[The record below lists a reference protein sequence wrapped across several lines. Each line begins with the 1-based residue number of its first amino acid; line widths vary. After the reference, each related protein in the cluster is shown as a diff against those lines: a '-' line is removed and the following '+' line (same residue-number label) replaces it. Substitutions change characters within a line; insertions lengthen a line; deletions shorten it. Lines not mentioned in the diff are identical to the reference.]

1 MKLLLTLCLG
11 IVSSSVLAGVT
22 PWLDFTLE
30 NGHIK
35 VPTTVSGVPSKAILD
50 TGAQLNGINP
60 RFISKNELNL
70 DKGGKTRVRGVYGIE
85 DKTTYNNV
93 PIDLFGMETTIN
105 DAVEINLGHHENSL
119 LFGAGFFRQFIMQL
133 DYPSQ
138 KMRLV
143 THDALDLGKI
153 KNIKMEK
160 QKGSGMPIVE
170 VELSEGK
177 SIWLILDTGNNGGII
192 VNRNVAR
199 RMGWIENIERESQVS
214 RGATT
219 SAITENFRIPW
230 LKFGPF
236 EMENVHVSIPD
247 EGETANLKS
256 QFEATNTR
264 IKGRNVEGLIGYD
277 VLKHFLVTIDYKRGH
292 AHIGLPEE
300 S

>member
-1 MKLLLTLCLG
+1 MKRKLTLCLG
-11 IVSSSVLAGVT
+11 FVSSSAFAGVT

-30 NGHIK
+30 NGHVK
-35 VPTTVSGVPSKAILD
+35 VPTTVSGIPSKAILD
-50 TGAQLNGINP
+50 TGAQMNGINP
-60 RFISKNELNL
+60 RFINKNELDL
-70 DKGGKTRVRGVYGIE
+70 DKGGKTRVRGAYGVE
-85 DKTTYNNV
+85 DKNTYNNV
-93 PIDLFGMETTIN
+93 PINLFGMETTIN

-119 LFGAGFFRQFIMQL
+119 LFGAGFFRQFVMQI
-133 DYPSQ
+133 DYPNQ
-138 KMRLV
+138 KMRLI
-143 THDALDLGKI
+143 THDALDLSKM

-177 SIWLILDTGNNGGII
+177 SIWLILDTGNNGGM
-192 VNRNVAR
+192 VVYRNVAR
-199 RMGWIENIERESQVS
+199 KMVWIENIDRESQIS

-219 SAITENFRIPW
+219 SAVTETFRIPW

-236 EMENVHVSIPD
+236 EMENVQVSIPD
-247 EGETANLKS
+247 EGETANLRS
-256 QFEATNTR
+256 QFATTNTR

-277 VLKHFLVTIDYKRGH
+277 VLKHFLITIDYRRGN